1 MSQQPPPTPH
11 PSFNRWSSLGLWIGF
26 VLLLITTI
34 LGIYAIVT
42 KQALL
47 TYFNLVTIKLYLVIA

>member
-34 LGIYAIVT
+34 LGIYTIVM

-47 TYFNLVTIKLYLVIA
+47 TYFNLVTIQL